1 MVLLGVV
8 SLATSACTRE
18 PVDVQC
24 PAVTAGDL
32 VISEIRGDQSGE
44 DTYGQWIEIF
54 NATSSQV
61 DLKGA
66 QLSTQKLD
74 GSGEGIILIRR
85 SIPIAA
91 GGYAVLGQF
100 VDDDTLP
107 DHVDYGYADD
117 YDSDFHNS
125 AAIDLRSCGDQ
136 IDRVIYHD
144 LTGTGT
150 WALDGAAEPD
160 ATTNDDEANWCVD
173 DRDTMPD
180 PTMLGIPGTPGERN
194 PACGT

>member
-18 PVDVQC
+18 PVDVEC
-24 PAVTAGDL
+24 PAVNAGDL

-54 NATSSQV
+54 NATTDQV

-66 QLSTQKLD
+66 ELTTQKLD
-74 GSGEGIILIRR
+74 GSGEGRILIRR
-85 SIPIAA
+85 SVPVAA

-100 VDDDTLP
+100 ADDDMLP
-107 DHVDYGYADD
+107 DYVDYGYVDD
-117 YDSDFHNS
+117 FASSFYNS
-125 AAIDLRSCGDQ
+125 AAIDLSSCGTR

-144 LTGTGT
+144 LPSTGTLS
-150 WALDGAAEPD
+150 LDGAADPD
-160 ATTNDDEANWCVD
+160 ATSNDDEGNWCVD

-194 PACGT
+194 LSCGI